1 MICTAGLESFFNNSN
16 SRPATSIAP
25 RVGNC
30 SQDRRIQSTASGANL
45 SCRSFWSES
54 DRSLKFNL
62 AANCQGTRLPARDI
76 YAFHTVPG
84 RTCVPDIAF
93 RVSTMQCA
101 PNQQAPDSSHSS
113 GLLRRAQDQNV
124 RRWRAP
130 IRRTSSRQT
139 HPTRS
144 HLTLERANWIASRSP
159 T

>member
-1 MICTAGLESFFNNSN
+1 MICTAGLEFFFNNSS

-30 SQDRRIQSTASGANL
+30 SQDRRNPVHSKRCESVVSLI
-45 SCRSFWSES
+45 RSES

-62 AANCQGTRLPARDI
+62 AANWQGTRLPARDI
-76 YAFHTVPG
+76 YAFHTLPG

-93 RVSTMQCA
+93 RVSTMQCV
-101 PNQQAPDSSHSS
+101 PISKLLIVHRS

-130 IRRTSSRQT
+130 IRRTSSLQT